1 MTAHDPNKPLQEG
14 DDLEALEGLGPFEGN
29 AHDPLT
35 RHVAAADA
43 AAAAREE
50 GPAMASTRI
59 MPLPPGV
66 EASLEVDDAG
76 EPAKLSKTVTVI
88 GRAESAAD
96 FVLPFNEEASREH
109 AAILYFAG
117 QFFLEDL
124 RSENGTFLNDQ
135 RVEKARLKYGDRI
148 RVGSQVL
155 VFRSRS

>member
-1 MTAHDPNKPLQEG
+1 
-14 DDLEALEGLGPFEGN
+14 
-29 AHDPLT
+29 
-35 RHVAAADA
+35 
-43 AAAAREE
+43 
-50 GPAMASTRI
+50 MASTRI

-76 EPAKLSKTVTVI
+76 EPAKLAKTVTVI

-148 RVGSQVL
+148 RIGSQVL